1 MEKHF
6 LEQVKEQFKNTSK
19 KTIVLYSL
27 LALLLLCKILNIYTI
42 NLVIGESMY
51 PTLKEKQLLIGS
63 SIYKITD
70 NITYGD
76 VITIKYDKDCII
88 KRVVGLPGDVIKIE
102 DNILYRN
109 GEEVKEDYA
118 NFIYPSVKIDVKE
131 IVLGN
136 DEYFVLG
143 DNRSVS
149 RDSRVIGPIH
159 KDDIISKILG
169 DY

>member
-6 LEQVKEQFKNTSK
+6 FEQVKEQFKNTSK

-51 PTLKEKQLLIGS
+51 PTLKEKQILIGS

-70 NITYGD
+70 NINYGD
-76 VITIKYDKDCII
+76 VVTVKYDKECII
-88 KRVVGLPGDVIKIE
+88 KRVVGLPGDAIKIE

-109 GEEVKEDYA
+109 GEEIKEDYA
-118 NFIYPSVKIDVKE
+118 NFIYPSVKIDVE
-131 IVLGN
+131 EMVLGN

-169 DY
+169 NY

>member
-1 MEKHF
+1 
-6 LEQVKEQFKNTSK
+6 
-19 KTIVLYSL
+19 
-27 LALLLLCKILNIYTI
+27 
-42 NLVIGESMY
+42 MY